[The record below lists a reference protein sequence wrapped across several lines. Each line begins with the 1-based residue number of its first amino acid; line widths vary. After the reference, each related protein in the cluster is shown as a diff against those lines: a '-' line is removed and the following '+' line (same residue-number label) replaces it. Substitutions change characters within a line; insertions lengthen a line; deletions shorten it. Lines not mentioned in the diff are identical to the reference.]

1 MCTGCW
7 WGSLRE
13 RGHWGDQDV
22 DGRIILR
29 WIFRKLEG
37 VEGTGWSWL
46 RIGTGGG
53 HLWGSINAGNFLT
66 SCKVYWLASQE
77 GLCSM
82 E

>member
-1 MCTGCW
+1 M
-7 WGSLRE
+7 E
-13 RGHWGDQDV
+13 
-22 DGRIILR
+22 GRIILR

-37 VEGTGWSWL
+37 VVGTGWSWL

-53 HLWGSINAGNFLT
+53 HGEGLSGSINGGNFLT